1 MKKLVLIIIM
11 NNFYEYL
18 NKLALFKKEYEDIV
32 NKGALSKETNEKY
45 KDTVKILE
53 QNLIKLHPHIENK
66 RNKYIIN
73 NHLIDFI
80 NKEVK
85 DPLTSV
91 HLGKYLFKFFYNN
104 YERAD
109 KATEEEFKKVINR
122 KQQKF

>member
-1 MKKLVLIIIM
+1 M

-73 NHLIDFI
+73 NYSIDFI
-80 NKEVK
+80 NREIKN
-85 DPLTSV
+85 PLTFV
-91 HLGKYLFKFFYNN
+91 NLGKFLFKFFYDL
-104 YERAD
+104 YD
-109 KATEEEFKKVINR
+109 KKDKTEDEFKKLLMKNNR
-122 KQQKF
+122 IIKSY